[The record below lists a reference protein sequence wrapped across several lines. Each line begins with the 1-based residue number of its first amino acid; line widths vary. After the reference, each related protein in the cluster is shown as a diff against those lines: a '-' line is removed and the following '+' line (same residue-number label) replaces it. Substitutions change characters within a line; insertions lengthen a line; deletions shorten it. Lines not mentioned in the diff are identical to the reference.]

1 MKKARSDAAKMQ
13 QADAAAPPMKATR
26 ILIADDHWVV
36 RESLKQVVK
45 SLDKGNTII
54 EAASFNDAL
63 EILDAAPDIGLMLI
77 DLIMPGFGE
86 FEGLKLLRS
95 KYPSIPI
102 VVVSIHEDP
111 EYVLNAIA
119 HGVIGY
125 IPKSASSQEIRRAL
139 IRVISGEVAFP
150 RDIIARTVFPPS
162 GISAPAAPAPAKDS
176 LFDLLTARE
185 REILVLLGRGTGLS
199 EIAERLTIS
208 RQTVRVHLGNAMKKL
223 RLSTREAAV
232 RYALENMHMLSD
244 AD

>member
-1 MKKARSDAAKMQ
+1 MKKAKSGAVEMQ
-13 QADAAAPPMKATR
+13 DADAAVPSMKAMR

-36 RESLKQVVK
+36 RESLKQVAK
-45 SLDKGNTII
+45 SLDKDNTII

-63 EILDAAPDIGLMLI
+63 DILDDAPDIGLMLI

-139 IRVISGEVAFP
+139 VRVISGEVAFP
-150 RDIIARTVFPPS
+150 RDIIARTVSPPS
-162 GISAPAAPAPAKDS
+162 GIAATAPAPARDG
-176 LFDLLTARE
+176 LFEQLTARE

-232 RYALENMHMLSD
+232 RYALENMQLLD
-244 AD
+244 GAD

>member
-1 MKKARSDAAKMQ
+1 MKKAKKDASEEQ
-13 QADAAAPPMKATR
+13 DAETAVPPTKAMR

-36 RESLKQVVK
+36 RESLKQVAK
-45 SLDKGNTII
+45 SLDKDNSIV

-63 EILDAAPDIGLMLI
+63 DILVDTPDIGLMLI

-150 RDIIARTVFPPS
+150 RDIIARAVSPPT
-162 GISAPAAPAPAKDS
+162 GIPTPPAPAAEKDS

-223 RLSTREAAV
+223 QLSTREAAI
-232 RYALENMHMLSD
+232 RYALENVHLLSK
-244 AD
+244 AE

>member
-1 MKKARSDAAKMQ
+1 MKKAKSGAVEMQ
-13 QADAAAPPMKATR
+13 HADAAVPSMKAMR

-36 RESLKQVVK
+36 RESLKQVAK
-45 SLDKGNTII
+45 SLDKDNTII

-63 EILDAAPDIGLMLI
+63 DILDDAPDIGLMLI

-150 RDIIARTVFPPS
+150 RDIIARTVSPPS
-162 GISAPAAPAPAKDS
+162 GIAATSPAPAKDG
-176 LFDLLTARE
+176 LFEQLTARE

-232 RYALENMHMLSD
+232 RYALENMQLLGG

>member
-1 MKKARSDAAKMQ
+1 MKKAKNGVSEAQHAEV
-13 QADAAAPPMKATR
+13 AEPPTKAMR

-36 RESLKQVVK
+36 RESLKQVAK
-45 SLDKGNTII
+45 SLDKDNTVI

-63 EILDAAPDIGLMLI
+63 DILVETPDIGLMLI

-150 RDIIARTVFPPS
+150 RDIIARTVSPPS
-162 GISAPAAPAPAKDS
+162 GVTTATATTAARDS
-176 LFDLLTARE
+176 LSDLLTARE
-185 REILVLLGRGTGLS
+185 REIFVLLGRGTGLS
-199 EIAERLTIS
+199 EIAEHLTIS

-223 RLSTREAAV
+223 RLSTREAAI
-232 RYALENMHMLSD
+232 RYALENVHILSKTD
-244 AD
+244 

>member
-1 MKKARSDAAKMQ
+1 MKKAKSDTAEAAQAEAEPAAAK
-13 QADAAAPPMKATR
+13 PMR

-36 RESLKQVVK
+36 RESLKQVAK
-45 SLDKGNTII
+45 SLDKNNTIV

-63 EILDAAPDIGLMLI
+63 DLLERSPDIGLMLI

-95 KYPSIPI
+95 RYPAIPI

-125 IPKSASSQEIRRAL
+125 IPKSASSEEIRRAL

-150 RDIIARTVFPPS
+150 REIIAQ
-162 GISAPAAPAPAKDS
+162 GISQPPAIAQPAAPRAAAEAPS
-176 LFDLLTARE
+176 DLLTGRE

-199 EIAERLTIS
+199 EIAERLAIS

-232 RYALENMHMLSD
+232 RYALENIQTLSR

>member
-1 MKKARSDAAKMQ
+1 MKKVKSGATEVSHAEAAG
-13 QADAAAPPMKATR
+13 PPMKAMN

-36 RESLKQVVK
+36 RESLKQVAK
-45 SLDKGNTII
+45 SLDQNNTII

-63 EILDAAPDIGLMLI
+63 DILVDEPDIGLMLI

-86 FEGLKLLRS
+86 FEGVKLLRS

-150 RDIIARTVFPPS
+150 RDIIARAVSPPS
-162 GISAPAAPAPAKDS
+162 GVAAPALPAAAKDS
-176 LFDLLTARE
+176 HFDLLTARE

-199 EIAERLTIS
+199 EIAEDLTIS

-223 RLSTREAAV
+223 HLSTREAAI
-232 RYALENMHMLSD
+232 RYALENVHLLSKTD
-244 AD
+244 